1 MHLYTYIYV
10 PVGIEVYMVLSDT
23 LKQNKTATGKWY
35 PAAQVIFMYSFS
47 SGPNEFG
54 FAWPEG
60 GDTYLPPGG
69 RSCVGQ
75 EKKYI
80 FV

>member
-1 MHLYTYIYV
+1 MEAGGTSVCIHMDVFIHTHAFIHIYIYIYV

-23 LKQNKTATGKWY
+23 PKQNKTATGKWY

-54 FAWPEG
+54 FA
-60 GDTYLPPGG
+60 
-69 RSCVGQ
+69 
-75 EKKYI
+75 
-80 FV
+80 